1 MHSSTSISSERADAR
16 PDAAAARGPLQ
27 LVGYA
32 ALGAISVLVALEL
45 LFRVLPVS
53 TSSATGYYID
63 PLIMTYPA
71 QWKFTTATGW
81 NLHNAQRHV
90 ANDYGFVAGRDFAPD
105 PSAVA
110 LIGDSFVEAS
120 MLPLRERL
128 AAQLE
133 ARLDARPVYAMGG
146 PGSALLDYAER
157 IRFAS
162 SKFGVRNFVL
172 LLEHGDVAQSLCGS
186 GNVHGPCLDRTTL
199 APRVET
205 QPAPG
210 RLKRI
215 LRKLALPQYLFSQLK
230 LDPNSWLAALRGG
243 FGHRPAAPPVAEANR
258 DAAQSA
264 TATRAVLDTFFERIG
279 PYRKEHLI
287 IVLLGTS
294 SAADAPADIVRDELR
309 SAASRNGA
317 TLLEPTPE
325 IEGQGTRTGISMRVS
340 PTDAHLNRIALRLIA
355 ERVAPELGKAAQH
368 TRREE

>member
-1 MHSSTSISSERADAR
+1 MHSSTSISNERVDSA
-16 PDAAAARGPLQ
+16 PDAAAARGPLR

-32 ALGAISVLVALEL
+32 ALGVITVLAALEV

-63 PLIMTYPA
+63 PVIMTYPA
-71 QWKFTTATGW
+71 HWKFTTANGW

-90 ANDYGFVAGRDFAPD
+90 ANNYGFVAGRDFAPD
-105 PSAVA
+105 PSAIA

-120 MLPLRERL
+120 MLPPRERL

-162 SKFGVRNFVL
+162 SKFGMRNFVL

-205 QPAPG
+205 QQPPG

-215 LRKLALPQYLFSQLK
+215 LRNLALAQYLFSQLK
-230 LDPNSWLAALRGG
+230 LDPNAWLAALPGG
-243 FGHRPAAPPVAEANR
+243 SGHKPAATPAEVNR
-258 DAAQSA
+258 DAAQSVPA
-264 TATRAVLDTFFERIG
+264 AKAVIDTFFARIG
-279 PYRKEHLI
+279 PYAKDRLI

-294 SAADAPADIVRDELR
+294 NAADAPADVVRDELR
-309 SAASRNGA
+309 SAAIRNGA

-325 IEGQGTRTGISMRVS
+325 IESQGARTGLSMRVS
-340 PTDAHLNRIALRLIA
+340 PTDAHMNRIALGLIA
-355 ERVAPELGKAAQH
+355 GRVAAELEKPARY

>member
-1 MHSSTSISSERADAR
+1 LRLA
-16 PDAAAARGPLQ
+16 
-27 LVGYA
+27 GYA
-32 ALGAISVLVALEL
+32 ALGVVAVLATLEV

-63 PLIMTYPA
+63 PVIMTYPA
-71 QWKFTTATGW
+71 HWKFTTATGW

-90 ANDYGFVAGRDFAPD
+90 ANNYGFVAGRDFAPD
-105 PSAVA
+105 PSAIA

-205 QPAPG
+205 QQPPG

-215 LRKLALPQYLFSQLK
+215 LRNLALPQYLFSQLK
-230 LDPNSWLAALRGG
+230 LDPNAWLAALRGG
-243 FGHRPAAPPVAEANR
+243 FGHRPAAPAAAEVNR
-258 DAAQSA
+258 DATQSPA
-264 TATRAVLDTFFERIG
+264 TVKAVIDAFFARIG
-279 PYRKEHLI
+279 PYAKDRLI

-294 SAADAPADIVRDELR
+294 NAADAPADIVRDELR

-325 IEGQGTRTGISMRVS
+325 IEGQGARTGLSMRVS
-340 PTDAHLNRIALRLIA
+340 PTDAHMNRIALGLIA
-355 ERVAPELGKAAQH
+355 GRVAPELDKPAQY

>member
-1 MHSSTSISSERADAR
+1 LRLA
-16 PDAAAARGPLQ
+16 
-27 LVGYA
+27 GYA
-32 ALGAISVLVALEL
+32 ALGVAAVLATLEV

-63 PLIMTYPA
+63 PVIMTYPA
-71 QWKFTTATGW
+71 HWKFTTATGW

-90 ANDYGFVAGRDFAPD
+90 ANNYGFVAGRDFAPD

-120 MLPLRERL
+120 MLPPRERL

-133 ARLDARPVYAMGG
+133 ALLGARPVYAMGG

-205 QPAPG
+205 QPPPG

-215 LRKLALPQYLFSQLK
+215 LRSLALPQYLFSQLK
-230 LDPNSWLAALRGG
+230 LDPNSMLAALRGG
-243 FGHRPAAPPVAEANR
+243 FGSKAAAAPAPAAVANR
-258 DAAQSA
+258 DATQSA
-264 TATRAVLDTFFERIG
+264 TAVKAVVDTFFERIG
-279 PYRKEHLI
+279 PYAKDRLI

-294 SAADAPADIVRDELR
+294 NAADASADIVRDELR

-325 IEGQGTRTGISMRVS
+325 IESQGARTGLSMRVS
-340 PTDAHLNRIALRLIA
+340 PTDAHMNRIALGLIA
-355 ERVAPELGKAAQH
+355 GRVAPELDKPAQY